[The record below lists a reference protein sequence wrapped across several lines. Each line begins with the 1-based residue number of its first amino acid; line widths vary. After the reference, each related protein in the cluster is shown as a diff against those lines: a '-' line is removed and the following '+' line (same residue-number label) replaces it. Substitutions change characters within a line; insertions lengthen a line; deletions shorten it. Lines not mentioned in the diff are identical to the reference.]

1 VRPRLLLIDNLD
13 SFTHN
18 LAQAFE
24 ALGAE
29 VEVAR
34 EVPVRADPSHLVLSP
49 GPGRP
54 EAAEVSRLAL
64 ERWKGRIPL
73 LGVCLGHQVIA
84 LAFGGRISRAPV
96 PVHGKTCRVSHDGRD
111 LFSGMPSSFEA
122 ARYHSL
128 AVEESSL
135 PADLLPCAHADDGV
149 LMGVRHASLPLW
161 GLQFHPESFL
171 TPEGG
176 RLLSNFLAAG

>member
-1 VRPRLLLIDNLD
+1 MKPRLLLIDNLD

-24 ALGAE
+24 VLGAS
-29 VEVAR
+29 VEVVR
-34 EVPVRADPSHLVLSP
+34 EIPGKADPSHLVLSP

-54 EAAEVSRLAL
+54 EAAEVSRKALA
-64 ERWKGRIPL
+64 RWQGRIPV

-84 LAFGGRISRAPV
+84 LAFGARVSRAPA
-96 PVHGKTCRVSHDGRD
+96 PVHGRTGQVSHDGRG
-111 LFSGMPSSFEA
+111 LFAGLPDPFEA

-128 AVEESSL
+128 AVEEASL
-135 PADLLPCAHADDGV
+135 PPELESCAHSEDGV
-149 LMGVRHASLPLW
+149 LMAFRHRSLALW

-171 TPEGG
+171 TPQGG
-176 RLLSNFLAAG
+176 KLLANFLTA